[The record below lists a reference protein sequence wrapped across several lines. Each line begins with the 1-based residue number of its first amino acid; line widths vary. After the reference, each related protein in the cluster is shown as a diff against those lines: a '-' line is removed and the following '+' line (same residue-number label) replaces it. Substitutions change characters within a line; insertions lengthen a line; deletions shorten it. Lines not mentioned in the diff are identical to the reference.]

1 MLIQGLFLVISILY
15 RRSEQVTFFGL
26 GYISA
31 CIAAPVGSL
40 IAYGSGQLYA
50 SHTSDIPGWKWY
62 VHVIESS
69 QVECLVSQKQVHDHS
84 RQLHSIAWKL
94 CIHISS

>member
-31 CIAAPVGSL
+31 CIAGPVGSL

-62 VHVIESS
+62 VYMIDSS
-69 QVECLVSQKQVHDHS
+69 QMDRLISQKQVHDHS
-84 RQLHSIAWKL
+84 WQLHSIAWML
-94 CIHISS
+94 RIRISS